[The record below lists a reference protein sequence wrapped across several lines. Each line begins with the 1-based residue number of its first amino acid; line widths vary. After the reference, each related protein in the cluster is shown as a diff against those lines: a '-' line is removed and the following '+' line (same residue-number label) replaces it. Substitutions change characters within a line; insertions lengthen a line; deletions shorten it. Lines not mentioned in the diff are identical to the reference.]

1 MSLDYNFSDA
11 PHAEEMESEEQWG
24 LTEAI
29 IFITIPIG
37 MPRIEEKTVEEFFR
51 RVAAWEMATGAI
63 CVEHGDDGPKS
74 RYTTLDDIR
83 LRVGLRTNASPKTKH
98 QFLKTIGETC
108 YRHGQAKLS
117 SVLREEAEE
126 KDEVPV

>member
-1 MSLDYNFSDA
+1 MSLDFNFTDA
-11 PHAEEMESEEQWG
+11 PHAEEMKSDEQWG

-51 RVAAWEMATGAI
+51 RVAAWELATGAI
-63 CVEHGDDGPKS
+63 CVEDKKP

-98 QFLKTIGETC
+98 QFLKTIGEHC

-117 SVLREEAEE
+117 SALREEAEE